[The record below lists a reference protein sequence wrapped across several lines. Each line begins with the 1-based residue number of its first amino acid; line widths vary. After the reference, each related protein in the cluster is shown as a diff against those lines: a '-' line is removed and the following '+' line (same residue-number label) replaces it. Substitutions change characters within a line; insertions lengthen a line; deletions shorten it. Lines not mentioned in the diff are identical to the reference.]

1 MRRLPH
7 VALILG
13 IAVFMAADDVKQAEN
28 NSRRTDSTLGT
39 VLDAAHWVS
48 VADGFVLHVYSHEEF
63 TKLSLRQAVYAK
75 RRQEFLA
82 KRKLLDEKSKA
93 IERHI
98 SSRNFRAVVKFDMS
112 RYDANKDGEL
122 DGDEQKRMEGAN
134 LGAFDAN
141 KDGKLT
147 RLELMR
153 YTLAYTRARRNRA
166 SFGYFRA
173 DPKDVPEN
181 VDELLREL
189 DSLIAKTESLTEQY
203 KDVQLR
209 WIKGTFYKVIE
220 VGQDFLRVR
229 HKKEERVIP
238 FASIRE
244 IRRTLDE

>member
-1 MRRLPH
+1 
-7 VALILG
+7 
-13 IAVFMAADDVKQAEN
+13 MAADDVKQAEN
-28 NSRRTDSTLGT
+28 SSRRTDSTLGT
-39 VLDAAHWVS
+39 VLDAAQWVS

-63 TKLSLRQAVYAK
+63 TKLSSRQAAYAK
-75 RRQEFLA
+75 RWQEFLA
-82 KRKLLDEKSKA
+82 QQKLLDEKSKA

-98 SSRNFRAVVKFDMS
+98 SRRNFRAAVEFDMS
-112 RYDANKDGEL
+112 RYDADKDGVL
-122 DGDEQKRMEGAN
+122 DGEEQKRLRDAD

-153 YTLAYTRARRNRA
+153 YTFARRSRR
-166 SFGYFRA
+166 SFRA

-181 VDELLREL
+181 VDEMLREL

-203 KDVQLR
+203 KDVQLQ

-229 HKKEERVIP
+229 HKKEERIIP

-244 IRRTLDE
+244 IRRILDE

>member
-63 TKLSLRQAVYAK
+63 TKLSSRQEAYAK

-82 KRKLLDEKSKA
+82 KRKPLDERSEA
-93 IERHI
+93 IARQMPG
-98 SSRNFRAVVKFDMS
+98 SDFRGNVKFIMS
-112 RYDANKDGEL
+112 AFDVNKNGVLDGE
-122 DGDEQKRMEGAN
+122 EQKRMKVRGFRS
-134 LGAFDAN
+134 FDAN
-141 KDGKLT
+141 SDGKIT
-147 RLELMR
+147 RLELSR
-153 YTLAYTRARRNRA
+153 HLISRRRRDSDANP
-166 SFGYFRA
+166 S
-173 DPKDVPEN
+173 DVPKDV
-181 VDELLREL
+181 DKLFREL
-189 DSLIAKTESLTEQY
+189 DSLKTKTESLTQQY

>member
-48 VADGFVLHVYSHEEF
+48 VADGFVLHVYSNEEF
-63 TKLSLRQAVYAK
+63 TRLSLRQAAYAK

-98 SSRNFRAVVKFDMS
+98 SIRNFRVVVKFDMS

-122 DGDEQKRMEGAN
+122 DGDEQKRQQGAN

-153 YTLAYTRARRNRA
+153 YTFARRSRRTVRDP
-166 SFGYFRA
+166 SA

-203 KDVQLR
+203 KDVQLG
-209 WIKGTFYKVIE
+209 WIKGTFYKVYKVIE

-229 HKKEERVIP
+229 HKKEERIIP